1 MRRVFSVAKR
11 LVCFAVASAM
21 MLTSVST
28 GVLTGIATI
37 MRRDPVSIKA
47 ESSPEAGF
55 MESMDFYRVM
65 TELRATERFGLGY
78 AFTGTSDVRAAAL
91 KDVTNGNAEGIKG
104 ASALDEFSQGLLSMV
119 MSNGVASQDKAIS
132 DAFPGMMNTN
142 AGKEIVDCFAIDCLT
157 NYKLSDKTKTNIKQL
172 YADTYQKEVIKGLE
186 RAANILKELC
196 RGFEGLEC
204 DYEETEL
211 KNLFSYA
218 GQKFDSLV
226 SLKGQS
232 YLKSELLA
240 TLVKDTMDYSKFI
253 KAVLPI
259 GGELTDNIVSGDIGI
274 LLPEQYITA
283 ENWVKVKF
291 FFKKASSI
299 SPDYLGVV
307 GARIAKPPLTLIK
320 SYNDLKKAIEKEKY
334 TEVSNTNLYTVAADG
349 RYYPAVYDKIYENWT
364 PNENVDAE
372 LDTKIKEL
380 PSHFNQDEAEQLKVM
395 YTYFGLL
402 SSDSAH
408 SGNMVSDAKFVLLY
422 FLESDYFSPQS
433 PDSSASFERF
443 KTIITKFKMVED
455 IAGMVLPNNGSSE
468 MDDEWLKENSA
479 KLLNNSK
486 EFFEQAAKLL
496 SNISGGTVR
505 FEPKGVKPAGDVS
518 GKTITFFSWDEP
530 VDTDNISVFITLFDS
545 IYLAM
550 LQSVNKGVSIAP
562 GENLIIPWECKDD
575 QLKNLFFWLFFWEP
589 EGEIYKAVTKTDNG
603 ALGVNLTPKSLI
615 SYLTPYPGVNKDMQ
629 DCQTCATYKAIT
641 SSEMVKPGKKWLM
654 GNPLDVYCDAMR
666 HLNEEHDLSPN
677 SDGSKTEWEKKGFY
691 NDILYRLLAENEI
704 DGTKVVEGGK
714 TLSQSVASFIYFATL
729 NGWGETEESELE
741 ARKMLGDFNTVLTN
755 LTVSPEV
762 YSKSLKH
769 AGAVSPVKEIV
780 GIDAEEATWFT
791 DKSTTRRAIQ
801 EYFTKLISA
810 ICAYHGTATKPEN
823 GSGLT
828 ETIGF
833 MTLYSQEA
841 MSQRIEGS
849 LGNAK
854 RIIDFFADEG
864 SKPKPGISNY
874 FYSMEQK
881 ALDYDPYD
889 VMEIGGNKEAGKL
902 YAVKNKEVLSS
913 GEVLALNY
921 AMIKE
926 VMELHKAGLSNDLCK
941 KSKEMNTTASSMPD
955 IPGAP
960 DPNTMLG
967 FDAYLQGKLTMPDEN
982 PWDAGTTANYANK
995 MLSHYVV
1002 CHLDLESEIPE
1013 VPVNPNDPNGSGGK
1027 PDKDEDYVPD
1037 NGEVT
1042 PDTMR
1047 KYRPEFF
1054 VDLSGEKIIDTPQ
1067 GVANREIS
1075 DAVRQDKTVT
1085 FLGSLL
1091 QTVNWLVG
1099 ELLLLMAGV
1108 YLTLYILTRT
1118 LDMIPRSWLMV
1129 MSFGRIDAY
1138 EIKVSKFF
1146 VLVLA
1151 LISIG
1156 ILFLTG
1162 YVYEASTYV
1171 IAWILEKINFT

>member
-28 GVLTGIATI
+28 GVLTGIATS
-37 MRRDPVSIKA
+37 MRREPVSIKA
-47 ESSPEAGF
+47 ESSPAAGF

-65 TELRATERFGLGY
+65 TELGATKRFGLDY
-78 AFTGTSDVRAAAL
+78 AFTGTSEVRANAL
-91 KDVTNGNAEGIKG
+91 EDVTDGGVG
-104 ASALDEFSQGLLSMV
+104 DLDTFSQGLLSAV

-132 DAFPGMMNTN
+132 NAFPGMMNTD
-142 AGKEIVDCFAIDCLT
+142 AGKEIVNCFAIDCLT

-172 YADTYQKEVIKGLE
+172 YSNAYQKGVIKGLE
-186 RAANILKELC
+186 KAANILKEIC
-196 RGFEGLEC
+196 KGFEGLDC
-204 DYEETEL
+204 DYGETEL
-211 KNLFSYA
+211 KNIFSYA
-218 GQKFDSLV
+218 GKTFDSLV
-226 SLKGQS
+226 SLS
-232 YLKSELLA
+232 DLTELSVPEQLPELT
-240 TLVKDTMDYSKFI
+240 TLVKDTLDYSKFI
-253 KAVLPI
+253 KAVLPA
-259 GGELTDNIVSGDIGI
+259 GEDISNSIVSGDIGI
-274 LLPEQYITA
+274 LIPDQSITEGQMRVAFFSKKNNIQSPSEQAVPRVPKTPI
-283 ENWVKVKF
+283 K
-291 FFKKASSI
+291 
-299 SPDYLGVV
+299 
-307 GARIAKPPLTLIK
+307 LIY
-320 SYNDLKKAIEKEKY
+320 SYNKLRSAIDEEDF
-334 TEVSNTNLYTVAADG
+334 VADNPLYVVADG
-349 RYYPAVYDKIYENWT
+349 RHYPTGRDMIYDNWG
-364 PNENVDAE
+364 PSADA
-372 LDTKIKEL
+372 DIKLGEAIAAL
-380 PSHFNQDEAEQLKVM
+380 PSRFNQEEAKQLM
-395 YTYFGLL
+395 MIETYLGDVAKF
-402 SSDSAH
+402 AAR
-408 SGNMVSDAKFVLLY
+408 NEKIASDAKFVLFY
-422 FLESDYFSPQS
+422 FTLSDYFAYG
-433 PDSSASFERF
+433 DAEAFKKF
-443 KTIITKFKMVED
+443 KTIITQFDMIEA
-455 IAGMVLPNNGSSE
+455 IADMVLPNNGSSE
-468 MDDEWLKENSA
+468 LDDKWLKEHSA
-479 KLLNNSK
+479 SLYDNSK

-496 SNISGGTVR
+496 SNISGGSVK
-505 FEPKGVKPAGDVS
+505 FEPKGVKPAGDVG
-518 GKTITFFSWDEP
+518 GKTITFFSWDAPINDE
-530 VDTDNISVFITLFDS
+530 NISVFITLFDS

-550 LQSVNKGVSIAP
+550 LKSVNKDDNIQIAP
-562 GENLIIPWECKDD
+562 GEKLVAPWDCTDD
-575 QLKNLFFWLFFWEP
+575 QLKALFFWLFFWDP
-589 EGEIYKAVTKTDNG
+589 EGEIYKAVTKTATG
-603 ALGVNLTPKSLI
+603 QLSVNLTPKSLI
-615 SYLTPYPGVNKDMQ
+615 SYLTPSSDVNMDMQ
-629 DCQTCATYKAIT
+629 SCQTCATHKAID
-641 SSEMVKPGKKWLM
+641 SNKMVKPKKKWLM

-666 HLNEEHDLSPN
+666 HLNEEHDLNPN
-677 SDGSKTEWEKKGFY
+677 SNGGKTEWEKKGFY

-704 DGTKVVEGGK
+704 DGKKVVGEGK
-714 TLSQSVASFIYFATL
+714 TIPQWISSFIDFATF
-729 NGWGETEESELE
+729 NGWGATEEAELE
-741 ARKMLGDFNTVLTN
+741 ARKMLSEFNRVLTE
-755 LTVSPEV
+755 LEVSPEV
-762 YSKSLKH
+762 YSKPLKKDKKH
-769 AGAVSPVKEIV
+769 VRAIV

-791 DKSTTRRAIQ
+791 DKSTTRKAIQ

-810 ICAYHGTATKPEN
+810 ICTYHGTATKPEN

-854 RIIDFFADEG
+854 KIVDFFEDEG

-874 FYSMEQK
+874 FTGMEGK
-881 ALDYDPYD
+881 ALDYEPYD
-889 VMEIGGNKEAGKL
+889 VVAIGGNKEAGKL

-913 GEVLALNY
+913 KKVLTLNY

-926 VMELHKAGLSNDLCK
+926 VMGLHKTGLDNVLCK
-941 KSKEMNTTASSMPD
+941 KSKEMNTTASSLPD
-955 IPGAP
+955 MPGAP
-960 DPNTMLG
+960 DPNIMLG
-967 FDAYLQGKLTMPDEN
+967 FDGYLQGKVTMPETN
-982 PWDAGTTANYANK
+982 PWDAGTTANYASK

-1002 CHLDLESEIPE
+1002 CHLGLESEIPE
-1013 VPVNPNDPNGSGGK
+1013 VPANPNDPNGSGGK

-1099 ELLLLMAGV
+1099 ELLLLMAGI